1 MRRLTAL
8 ALLVSALFITPL
20 YGEETTP
27 ADLLPLDLPPPVA
40 SPAPAPTPFIPT
52 VAGDI
57 TLRRWASRRASS

>member
-27 ADLLPLDLPPPVA
+27 
-40 SPAPAPTPFIPT
+40 IC
-52 VAGDI
+52 
-57 TLRRWASRRASS
+57 RRWISLRQSRARRLHRRRSFRR